1 MTGRPVRWG
10 IAAAALLA
18 VLAAGS
24 REPAPWRVSAAAVD
38 ATNIAG
44 DETSADGRMA
54 RPDAAPMAA
63 ARILPTF
70 RVGDLPIMQAKANP
84 VQPPMEQVK
93 PAEEPARTA
102 DAPARP
108 RKEGA
113 SSDPLEG
120 ARPSLEIAYD
130 GIGLDRFLSISETVG
145 RFFTLRHDGSGI
157 ALGPAVS
164 FRTGRSSHVT
174 TDAKALLARRQS
186 YLVSDAAF
194 TDRLGG
200 LALPPNTV
208 RDRLLLLWDERFD
221 AKVWRA
227 VNGALASRNLVIDDV
242 SAVRGGY
249 VGLPGRT
256 VIELRAA
263 LIRSGGAFALTGMVE
278 VTP

>member
-1 MTGRPVRWG
+1 M
-10 IAAAALLA
+10 AALLA
-18 VLAAGS
+18 VLAAAD
-24 REPAPWRVSAAAVD
+24 REPAPWRVSVAAID

-44 DETSADGRMA
+44 DEASADGRMT
-54 RPDAAPMAA
+54 RPNAAPATA

-70 RVGDLPIMQAKANP
+70 RVGDLPVMQSKANP
-84 VQPPMEQVK
+84 TQPPMEQVK

-130 GIGLDRFLSISETVG
+130 GIGLDRFLSVSETVG

-157 ALGPAVS
+157 ALGPGVS
-164 FRTGRSSHVT
+164 FNTGRAEHVT

-194 TDRLGG
+194 AGRLDGH
-200 LALPPNTV
+200 ALPPDTV

-227 VNGALASRNLVIDDV
+227 VNGSLASRDLAVADV

-249 VGLPGRT
+249 AGSPGRT

-263 LIRSGGAFALTGMVE
+263 LTRSGGAVALTGTVE